1 MVGTPTSIDP
11 VQRTLHPNYARP
23 LGSAWIDAHRSTL
36 PSNKWVAADGSGRH
50 VTDATI
56 AGLMDQIDRESF
68 DQDQLTITFIPGDA
82 L

>member
-1 MVGTPTSIDP
+1 MVGTPKSIDSIP
-11 VQRTLHPNYARP
+11 RTLDPDHERP
-23 LGSAWIDAHRSTL
+23 LGSTWIDAHRSTL

-56 AGLMDQIDRESF
+56 AGLMDQIDRVAF